1 MQCAEYRDLVAA
13 HVDARLIPEEASL
26 AAAHLAVCPRC
37 TGLFEAQRALKEAA
51 RGRRLIHRTPP
62 AVRAAV
68 MARIAADEQA
78 QRASW
83 LSTWRRPRPR
93 LAVAALAALLVVG
106 LATILLRPR
115 SPVPPT
121 PLLDTIVAHY
131 HAAASGEVELSVR
144 TDDPMALRAY
154 YLQTG
159 AFTFT
164 NTVVNLEPLGLVLVG
179 GRVSELAGTR
189 STFSVYRGAQGI
201 VLCHRIPAGSV
212 DLPPGGEVAGG
223 DHFYTV
229 DGITICIHREGD
241 VICFLASAM
250 PRADFVRLIAGHV

>member
-13 HVDARLIPEEASL
+13 HVDAQLTPDEASL
-26 AAAHLAVCPRC
+26 AAAHLAVCRRC
-37 TGLFEAQRALKEAA
+37 TGLFEAQRALKEAV
-51 RGRRLIHRTPP
+51 RGRRLIHPTPP
-62 AVRAAV
+62 AARAAV

-83 LSTWRRPRPR
+83 LSTWRPPR
-93 LAVAALAALLVVG
+93 LALAALAALLVVG

-115 SPVPPT
+115 SPVPSS

-131 HAAASGEVELSVR
+131 HAAASGEAELGVR

-164 NTVVNLEPLGLVLVG
+164 NTVVNLEPLGFVLVG

-201 VLCHRIPAGSV
+201 VLCHRIPAGTV

-241 VICFLASAM
+241 VICFLATAM